1 MAQGAANPYAV
12 TIVPNGDPSL
22 DLSNAQLSSTLARRL
37 CIPQLTHSSLSDA
50 AEQTNVCPTC
60 QQRHANG
67 HLDQALVC
75 YSTRAATP
83 AARAGTTTSIQHEVG
98 AFINSVGHHSRL
110 EPPGVDP
117 DSGERADGECNSLLP
132 GGNSVY
138 WDVNTYAVTTGTDA
152 DAREATFPGL
162 AADKHEYAKT
172 RKHAAAIFAN
182 RQGDQ
187 FVPLVVSDAGSW
199 GPQAMAFCSR
209 LARTTE
215 APAQTLQYRL
225 RRLAVVAAKGVHDIM
240 HRGVRLSLRG
250 GGAGPRPEQAPPGAV
265 WEADDETDDEGDEAM
280 TSEQLQR
287 AEVELMEGVTTQGPQ
302 MSVLA

>member
-1 MAQGAANPYAV
+1 MPHSR
-12 TIVPNGDPSL
+12 PPDS
-22 DLSNAQLSSTLARRL
+22 DLSPNPQTTATSS
-37 CIPQLTHSSLSDA
+37 
-50 AEQTNVCPTC
+50 
-60 QQRHANG
+60 
-67 HLDQALVC
+67 
-75 YSTRAATP
+75 
-83 AARAGTTTSIQHEVG
+83 
-98 AFINSVGHHSRL
+98 
-110 EPPGVDP
+110 PPGVDP
-117 DSGERADGECNSLLP
+117 DSGKRADGECNSLLP

-199 GPQAMAFCSR
+199 GPQAMAFFSR

-215 APAQTLQYRL
+215 APARTLQYRL
-225 RRLAVVAAKGVHDIM
+225 RRLAVVTAKGVHDIM
-240 HRGVRLSLRG
+240 HSGVRLSLRG
-250 GGAGPRPEQAPPGAV
+250 GGAGPRPGQPPPDAV
-265 WEADDETDDEGDEAM
+265 WAADDETDDEGDEAM

-302 MSVLA
+302 MGVLA